1 MDRQEKKSQR
11 DLKRKVKK
19 KKKSIC
25 IYTHTHTCTRKSETE
40 REREKGRGREK
51 IFAIDES
58 VREGERKK
66 ERHTYAA
73 HVQSEAMSTHD
84 YIISTKTV
92 KMSTSEDRPL
102 LLVPITSIFLVVFF
116 LFLLY

>member
-19 KKKSIC
+19 KK
-25 IYTHTHTCTRKSETE
+25 IYMYIHTHIRVQEKVKQRE

-66 ERHTYAA
+66 ERKTHVRGTRTIRSHEYPRLYYFYKNCQNVDFRGSASSSSTY
-73 HVQSEAMSTHD
+73 
-84 YIISTKTV
+84 Y
-92 KMSTSEDRPL
+92 
-102 LLVPITSIFLVVFF
+102 
-116 LFLLY
+116 

>member
-19 KKKSIC
+19 KKNLYV
-25 IYTHTHTCTRKSETE
+25 YTHTHTCTRKSETE

-66 ERHTYAA
+66 ERKTHVRGTRTIRSHEYPRLYYFYKNCQNVDFRGSASSSSTY
-73 HVQSEAMSTHD
+73 
-84 YIISTKTV
+84 Y
-92 KMSTSEDRPL
+92 
-102 LLVPITSIFLVVFF
+102 
-116 LFLLY
+116 

>member
-1 MDRQEKKSQR
+1 MYIHTHIRVQEKVKQR
-11 DLKRKVKK
+11 
-19 KKKSIC
+19 
-25 IYTHTHTCTRKSETE
+25 E